1 MLISPSLE
9 LFLLFSIVLLT
20 IITVPILSRSLKV
33 SLFPPLLNPCL
44 RVIKLRAIPTLG
56 STTWVG
62 SYSSAIKNFGGIS
75 EIVQE
80 GYDKYKGIPF
90 KIPTLSNWMVIVSGN
105 KLIEEVKRAPE
116 EHLSAVEAINDA
128 FQIAFTIGEE
138 VARNPYHF
146 AIIKTSLT
154 RQLTGLFPSID
165 DEITLTLSEVFGSE
179 DNEWENVVAFDAIRK
194 VVSRASN
201 RVFVGLSLC
210 RNPGWLELSSR
221 VASDV
226 IVSATT
232 MNLFPRFIL
241 VAKFVTSTSRNTRQG
256 NEYLGPVIR
265 ERQKRRATRLQD
277 GNQADTPNDFLQ
289 WLIDNDTET
298 SEWEITQRILVMVF
312 ASIHTTATSFVP
324 VLYNLAAH
332 PEYLKPLREEVDS
345 IVHQDGWTKIAID
358 KMHMVDSFLK
368 ENHRLNCISSL
379 VGVRRVRKDFTFS
392 DGRVVPRGC
401 DIAIPLSAIH
411 HDEEIYSSSNTFD
424 PFRFSRLHIDQ
435 NDPRQQLVSLNSDF
449 LTFGHGKYAWYGHDH
464 LLLAAAYLEHTSSPG
479 RFFSTTLQKTLLAR
493 IVTLY
498 DLKLEDNAP
507 STMKTIELGVFVAPD
522 PTTRVFMR
530 RRML

>member
-20 IITVPILSRSLKV
+20 IITVPILSRSL
-33 SLFPPLLNPCL
+33 
-44 RVIKLRAIPTLG
+44 KLRAIPTLG

-232 MNLFPRFIL
+232 MNLFPRFMWPL

-312 ASIHTTATSFVP
+312 ASIHSFVP

-449 LTFGHGKYAWYGHDH
+449 LTFGHGKYAC
-464 LLLAAAYLEHTSSPG
+464 PG